1 PKIAPAAMKVYKK
14 LDCLVYEQPA
24 DSYVAMMLLPNGR
37 NCESEI
43 SSITIKATKKEVDGK
58 EYLLFGDNPKAKYK
72 KSELLRINTDMEG
85 GRKRAEEVFRE
96 LGKEHR
102 IEPDDPRQ
110 GWSRIYD
117 KNDNMLA
124 QFRTKNDGSVNIDV
138 WMNGVY
144 EDIHFKP

>member
-1 PKIAPAAMKVYKK
+1 MITY
-14 LDCLVYEQPA
+14 QIFGG
-24 DSYVAMMLLPNGR
+24 LLKNVPQ
-37 NCESEI
+37 EI
-43 SSITIKATKKEVDGK
+43 FDFARERSITIRDEKGNI
-58 EYLLFGDNPKAKYK
+58 F
-72 KSELLRINTDMEG
+72 
-85 GRKRAEEVFRE
+85 
-96 LGKEHR
+96 
-102 IEPDDPRQ
+102 EPDDPRQ